1 MTFNLIREPWIPV
14 ITENG
19 VELTIAPSDITKEIS
34 SSPLVGLNC
43 IRPDFNGALIQFLIG
58 LVQAS
63 IAPKRD
69 AEWLKYVMEPP
80 TPDMLKKAFEPLAF
94 AFDIDGEG
102 PRFLQDRD
110 IANEDM
116 WDIHKLFLE
125 MPGENTIKLNKDLF
139 SKRGR
144 IFGICPSCA
153 AMALYTMQ
161 TNSAGFGAG
170 HRTSLRG
177 GGPLSTIVKGRNL
190 WEDIWFNVLNESS
203 FMNNRSDDKI
213 QDKDKFPW
221 LTHTRTSG
229 KGESETTYAD
239 VHPVQMF
246 FGMPLRIFLEFK
258 KKDSTCDCCGAPT
271 PIVTSNFHIKNH
283 GVNYSGPWFHPL
295 SPYKTYKK
303 NQDDIPIVS
312 TLKVDS
318 TSILY
323 DHWLGI
329 VQKDTQ
335 ETIQIEPAKVISV
348 FNDRKE
354 QYPDEI
360 PDESTRL
367 SIFGYELENGKAR
380 CWWEAQMPLISVKS
394 ELKEEYELNI
404 AKLIRMAKYA
414 NSKTLVFTKLAM
426 FKEPKNVKG
435 DFKFIEQDFWKDS
448 ENAFYQA
455 LCELKLVLSDK
466 KDLVTLKK
474 SWLKEISKIAE
485 IIFDRYSQVE
495 MIGDCDPERIAKN
508 RRKLTRSLLP
518 GNSIIVEILNLPMP
532 PHEQGKGKNESITDK
547 PSRV

>member
-43 IRPDFNGALIQFLIG
+43 ARPDFNGALIQFLIG

-63 IAPKRD
+63 MAPNRD

-80 TPDMLKKAFEPLAF
+80 TPDLLKKAFEPIEY
-94 AFDIDGEG
+94 AFDIDGKG

-144 IFGICPSCA
+144 ISSICPSCA
-153 AMALYTMQ
+153 AMALYTIQ

-177 GGPLSTIVKGRNL
+177 GGPMSTIVKGRNL
-190 WEDIWFNVLNESS
+190 WEDIWFNVLEESS
-203 FMNNRSDDKI
+203 FMNYHSNDKI
-213 QDKDKFPW
+213 QDTDKFPW

-229 KGESETTYAD
+229 KGENETTYAD

-246 FGMPLRIFLEFK
+246 FGMPLRILLEFQQ
-258 KKDSTCDCCGAPT
+258 KDSTCDCCGKST
-271 PIVTSNFHIKNH
+271 QVITSNFHIKNH

-303 NQDDIPIVS
+303 NQDVIPIVS

-329 VQKDTQ
+329 VQKDAQ
-335 ETIQIEPAKVISV
+335 ATIQIEPAKAISI
-348 FNDRKE
+348 FNERKE
-354 QYPDEI
+354 RYSDEI
-360 PDESTRL
+360 PDGSTRL
-367 SIFGYELENGKAR
+367 SIFGFELENGKAR
-380 CWWEAQMPLISVKS
+380 GWWEAQMPLITVKP
-394 ELKEEYELNI
+394 ELKEEYELII
-404 AKLIRMAKYA
+404 AQLIRAANYA
-414 NSKTLVFTKLAM
+414 GNQTLYYTKLAM

-435 DFKFIEQDFWKDS
+435 DFNFIKQDFWKDS
-448 ENAFYQA
+448 ENAFYQT
-455 LCELKLVLSDK
+455 LYELKSTLSNS
-466 KDLVTLKK
+466 KDLIPLKK
-474 SWLKEISKIAE
+474 SWLKYISGVAE
-485 IIFDRYSQVE
+485 TIFDRYSQVE

-508 RRKLTRSLLP
+508 RRKLARDLSSGNKKMGELLD
-518 GNSIIVEILNLPMP
+518 LPLP
-532 PHEQGKGKNESITDK
+532 PHKADREKNTGNTSK
-547 PSRV
+547 SSRV